1 MTEAAPKTIKITD
14 IVPARYNPRKI
25 SNEEYNKLSNSIN
38 EFGLVDPIIINL
50 NNNHIIGGH
59 QRYDVLMDEHI
70 SGNEDY
76 EELILIERGD
86 IGWVFPNEQLEIK
99 DLNHEKTLNIALN
112 RITGFWDPEK
122 LEDLFNDL
130 SIEGADLQL
139 TGFDK
144 EELKDIAKGIDLN
157 NFGESLQDD
166 LTDSFAD
173 EPTTSS
179 NSNDVSS
186 TTRTRREHTCPSC
199 GYTFLEG
206 EETED

>member
-1 MTEAAPKTIKITD
+1 MENKKIKITD

-59 QRYDVLMDEHI
+59 QRYDVLMDEHMA
-70 SGNEDY
+70 GNEDY

-86 IGWVFPNEQLEIK
+86 IGWVFPNEQLEVK

-112 RITGFWDPEK
+112 RITGFWDNEK
-122 LEDLFNDL
+122 LGDIMNEL
-130 SIEGADLQL
+130 SVENVDLQL

-144 EELKDIAKGIDLN
+144 NELKDIAKGIDLN

-166 LTDSFAD
+166 LSDSFAD
-173 EPTTSS
+173 EPDELNDNNNRKEIS
-179 NSNDVSS
+179 NSRN
-186 TTRTRREHTCPSC
+186 RKEITCPEC
-199 GYTFLEG
+199 GNVFFETSYED
-206 EETED
+206 EE

>member
-1 MTEAAPKTIKITD
+1 MENKKIKITD

-59 QRYDVLMDEHI
+59 QRYDVLLDEHI
-70 SGNEDY
+70 AGNEDY
-76 EELILIERGD
+76 EELTLIERGD
-86 IGWVFPNEQLEIK
+86 IGWVFPNEQLEVK

-112 RITGFWDPEK
+112 RITGFWDNEK
-122 LEDLFNDL
+122 LSDIMNEL
-130 SIEGADLQL
+130 SIENVDLQL

-144 EELKDIAKGIDLN
+144 NELKDIAKGIDLN

-166 LTDSFAD
+166 LEDSFAD
-173 EPTTSS
+173 EPDNLSDSENKKEIS
-179 NSNDVSS
+179 NSRN
-186 TTRTRREHTCPSC
+186 RKELTCPEC
-199 GYTFLEG
+199 GHVFF
-206 EETED
+206 ETEYMDDE